1 MVEHDLAKVGV
12 AGSSPVS
19 RSECLPIR
27 EAFSFPVIFRLM
39 LGRLL
44 LNDKVI
50 LALIAINAAAL
61 FAVGFPGLPAGVR
74 MLLHGVDDLITIL
87 FVLEAVV
94 KMRRFG
100 VRGYF
105 RDGWNRFDLAL
116 VTLALPSLADLFMH
130 VDMDAYGTFL
140 VLRAVRVVKLLRT
153 IRFFP
158 NINGLVKGVE
168 RAVKAS
174 FVVVVAFAIA
184 LFIVALF
191 TQRIFATVSPDHFGD
206 PVRALYSV
214 FKIFTVEGWFD
225 IPDEV
230 VADLP
235 AGPRMLAR
243 LWFIAIL
250 MGGGIFGLSLVNSI
264 FVDAMVADNNDALEA
279 KIDALTTEVRRLQ
292 EMVGRNGPS
301 DGEAP

>member
-1 MVEHDLAKVGV
+1 MLA
-12 AGSSPVS
+12 
-19 RSECLPIR
+19 
-27 EAFSFPVIFRLM
+27 
-39 LGRLL
+39 RLL

-61 FAVGFPGLPAGVR
+61 FALGFPGLPVEVST
-74 MLLHGVDDLITIL
+74 LLHGADEAITIL
-87 FVLEAVV
+87 FVVEAVV

-100 VRGYF
+100 IRGYF
-105 RDGWNRFDLAL
+105 RDGWNRFDLTL
-116 VTLALPSLADLFMH
+116 VVLALPSLADLFMA

-158 NINGLVKGVE
+158 NINGLVQGVE

-174 FVVVVAFAIA
+174 FVVIVAFAIA

-191 TQRIFATVSPDHFGD
+191 TQRLFAAVSPDHFGD
-206 PVRALYSV
+206 PARALYSV

-230 VADLP
+230 VAGLP

-243 LWFIAIL
+243 VWFIAIL

-264 FVDAMVADNNDALEA
+264 FVDAMVADNNDVLEA

-292 EMVGRNGPS
+292 ELMGEKDPA
-301 DGEAP
+301 DGEAS